1 MDWDSPPLNPNLLSS
16 SVNKPFRSGRRSS
29 AGARSLFSAPSS
41 VADAPGCG
49 RRCLTRYPDPRRRRT
64 YNAFRRLL
72 PLQFDRGLTASSG
85 RRKAVARLSSKL
97 RILFDSLLGLCTLD
111 LNEPTALY
119 YISGVLYYLISCQND
134 LAGEPLLGRAVELG
148 GVHLPLCS
156 VLAEQPAGRVGHIW
170 LRQSS
175 VLLILVTFRFSHQP
189 GNASHSQM
197 IWLIYLS
204 CFANAFSHCM
214 ATPSGC
220 RVGNSLRQSPPSTGE
235 STHGVSFLLHGLG
248 LSSTEPQSPVI
259 FGKQAV
265 SVRPFR
271 SGRRSSAGARSLFS
285 APSSVADAPGCGK
298 RCLTRYPDPCRRRT
312 YNAFRRLLPLQFDR
326 GLTASS
332 GRRKAVAR
340 LSSKLR
346 ILFDSLLGCQNDLA
360 GEPLLGRAVEL
371 GGVHLPLRSVLVG
384 QPAGRVGHIW
394 LRQSSVLLILVTFR
408 FSHQP
413 GNASHSQMIW
423 LIYLSCFANAFS
435 HCMATPSGC
444 RVGTT
449 FRPARGLSRWSLRL
463 CPHLHSR
470 VIKD

>member
-16 SVNKPFRSGRRSS
+16 SANKPFRSGRRSS

-41 VADAPGCG
+41 VADAPGYG
-49 RRCLTRYPDPRRRRT
+49 KHCLTRYPDPRR
-64 YNAFRRLL
+64 
-72 PLQFDRGLTASSG
+72 
-85 RRKAVARLSSKL
+85 
-97 RILFDSLLGLCTLD
+97 
-111 LNEPTALY
+111 
-119 YISGVLYYLISCQND
+119 
-134 LAGEPLLGRAVELG
+134 
-148 GVHLPLCS
+148 H
-156 VLAEQPAGRVGHIW
+156 
-170 LRQSS
+170 
-175 VLLILVTFRFSHQP
+175 
-189 GNASHSQM
+189 
-197 IWLIYLS
+197 
-204 CFANAFSHCM
+204 
-214 ATPSGC
+214 
-220 RVGNSLRQSPPSTGE
+220 
-235 STHGVSFLLHGLG
+235 
-248 LSSTEPQSPVI
+248 
-259 FGKQAV
+259 
-265 SVRPFR
+265 
-271 SGRRSSAGARSLFS
+271 
-285 APSSVADAPGCGK
+285 
-298 RCLTRYPDPCRRRT
+298 RT

-360 GEPLLGRAVEL
+360 GEPLQGRAVEL
-371 GGVHLPLRSVLVG
+371 GGVHLPLRSVLAG

-413 GNASHSQMIW
+413 GNASHSQMIR

-435 HCMATPSGC
+435 HCMATPSDC

-463 CPHLHSR
+463 GPHLHSR